1 MKSMEYG
8 IRTEVDLPFP
18 CALTRTREA
27 LQQHGFAVLSETAA
41 DFPRTA
47 ILGLDGCEV
56 VVYEDACGGVTVAAT
71 VSAEASDRMEAVMD
85 WLRPC
90 AVSHS

>member
-18 CALTRTREA
+18 CALTRTKEA
-27 LQQHGFAVLSETAA
+27 LHQHGFEVLSETGIEL
-41 DFPRTA
+41 PRTV
-47 ILGLDGCEV
+47 ILALDGCEV

-71 VSAEASDRMEAVMD
+71 ASEEAGDRLDAVMD

-90 AVSHS
+90 AARS